1 MQLAHAKLTAPFMI
15 LIVILSVIS
24 CSNDNPND
32 SDVGQ
37 LSVKITDAPFPID
50 MVEYAE
56 VTINKVEIRSAAS
69 EDESSYMTLTDEDF
83 SATFDLLLLQNGVTA
98 NLIEMDIPVGSYDLV
113 RLHVDTAEI
122 KVDGGDVY
130 YLKVPSGAQTGI
142 KVFVNQPI
150 EVVGGLSA
158 ELLLDFDINK
168 SFVVQ
173 GNPGTPAGING
184 FNFTPVI
191 RAINQSETGRISGYV
206 RNNSEEAIT
215 GAKVYTEI
223 APEDTLF
230 TTTDLDGFYALVGLD
245 PGTYFVTAQEAAHDT
260 VKVENIEIVVGNNT
274 AQDFELIPK

>member
-1 MQLAHAKLTAPFMI
+1 MQLAHAKLTAPFVI
-15 LIVILSVIS
+15 LIVIFSVFS

-37 LSVKITDAPFPID
+37 ISVKITDAPFPIN

-83 SATFDLLLLQNGVTA
+83 SATFDLLLLQNGATA

-113 RLHVDTAEI
+113 RLHVDTAEV
-122 KVDGGDVY
+122 KVIGGDVY
-130 YLKVPSGAQTGI
+130 YLKVPSGSQTGI

-158 ELLLDFDINK
+158 ELLLDFDINR

-191 RAINQSETGRISGYV
+191 RAVNQSETGRISGYV
-206 RNNSEEAIT
+206 RNNSEEVIT
-215 GAKVYTEI
+215 GATVYTEI

-230 TTTDLDGFYALVGLD
+230 TTTDVDGFYALVGLD
-245 PGTYFVTAQEAAHDT
+245 PGPYFVTAQEAAHDT
-260 VKVENIEIVVGNNT
+260 VKVENIEVVIGNNT
-274 AQDFELIPK
+274 EQGFELTPK